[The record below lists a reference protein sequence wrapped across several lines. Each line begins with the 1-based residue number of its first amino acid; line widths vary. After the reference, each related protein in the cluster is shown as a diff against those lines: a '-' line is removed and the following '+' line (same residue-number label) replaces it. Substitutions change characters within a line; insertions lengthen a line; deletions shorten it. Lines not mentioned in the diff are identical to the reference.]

1 MEIINYFMNNKK
13 LRIEILEKM
22 IGLVIAG
29 LGLVA
34 ALAWNE
40 AIQDLFK
47 RIEIFGVKGSLL
59 AKFLYAV
66 LITVIVVAIT
76 YYLSKSVEKLKE

>member
-1 MEIINYFMNNKK
+1 MSAKK
-13 LRIEILEKM
+13 LRLELLEKM
-22 IGLVIAG
+22 SGLIISG

-47 RIEIFGVKGSLL
+47 RIEIFGVKGSLF
-59 AKFLYAV
+59 AKFGYAF
-66 LITVIVVAIT
+66 LITVIVVATT

>member
-1 MEIINYFMNNKK
+1 MTNKK
-13 LRIEILEKM
+13 LRLELLEKM
-22 IGLVIAG
+22 SGLIISG

-47 RIEIFGVKGSLL
+47 RIEIFGVKGSLF
-59 AKFLYAV
+59 AKFGYAAFV
-66 LITVIVVAIT
+66 TVIVVSVT
-76 YYLSKSVEKLKE
+76 YYLSKSVEKLK